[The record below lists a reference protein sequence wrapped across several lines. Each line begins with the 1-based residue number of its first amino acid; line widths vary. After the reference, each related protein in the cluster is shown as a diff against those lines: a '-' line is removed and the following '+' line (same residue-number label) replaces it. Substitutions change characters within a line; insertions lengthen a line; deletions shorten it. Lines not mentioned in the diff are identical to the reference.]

1 MPIDR
6 IALGNKIKRY
16 REQFNVSIAALS
28 AATGITTE
36 KISDCENG
44 IQEPTGDEVLVLADF
59 FMCDYKFFVSNEKLT
74 PLDQTEALFRRYG
87 SELTSE
93 DRWAIQEVLY
103 FADNEFYLAE
113 ILNYQKTTPFV
124 CKVTGANHKN
134 QGKQAAEQLRSFFN
148 YSDKEIR
155 LNIYDD
161 FRKIGL
167 FVYRRKLKNSQ
178 ISGMCIKHPVV
189 GNCIIVNCDEDVYR
203 QRFTAAHE
211 AAHAMLDNEDF
222 IVSFVGDKDFREV
235 RANSFA
241 GNYLMPQELLNNIPD
256 PHNWDKDKV
265 IYWANKLQMSTTAF
279 AYGLNSAKL
288 ISPATVDYIKSIRV
302 PKDIKTDPELPANL
316 PVKSRERKEA
326 LLDKGLATRYLLMVF
341 TAYRNDLISR
351 ARVAEMLR
359 VTEAELVEI
368 AALYQVGEIQ

>member
-16 REQFNVSIAALS
+16 REQFNVSIADLS
-28 AATGITTE
+28 VATGIPAE
-36 KISDCENG
+36 KITNYENG
-44 IQEPTGDEVLVLADF
+44 AEEPTGDQVLVLADF

-87 SELTSE
+87 NELTSE

-103 FADNEFYLAE
+103 FADNEFYLAD
-113 ILNYQKTTPFV
+113 ILNYQKPLTFICNV
-124 CKVTGANHKN
+124 AGNNHKN
-134 QGKQAAEQLRSFFN
+134 HGKQAAEQLRTFFN
-148 YSDKEIR
+148 YSEKEIR

-167 FVYRRKLKNSQ
+167 LVYRRKLNNSK

-189 GNCIIVNCDEDVYR
+189 GKCIIVNSVEDVYR

-211 AAHAMLDNEDF
+211 AAHALLDNEEF
-222 IVSFVGDKDFREV
+222 VVSFVGDKDLREV

-241 GNYLMPQELLNNIPD
+241 GSYLMPPDLLKIIPD
-256 PHNWDKDKV
+256 PHNWDENKV
-265 IYWANKLQMSTTAF
+265 IIWANKLQVSTTAF
-279 AYGLNSAKL
+279 AYGLNSANL
-288 ISPATVDYIKSIRV
+288 ISRNTMDFIKSIKV
-302 PKDIKTDPELPANL
+302 PRNLKTDPELPESLTA
-316 PVKSRERKEA
+316 KSRERKEA
-326 LLDKGLATRYLLMVF
+326 LLDKGLSTRYLTMVF
-341 TAYRNDLISR
+341 NAFRNDIITR

-359 VTEAELVEI
+359 VTEADLVEI
-368 AALYQVGEIQ
+368 AALYQVGVIQ